1 VHLNQMPGVELQMAA
16 LAIGAGMRQKTIW
29 PETKK

>member
-1 VHLNQMPGVELQMAA
+1 MPGVELQMAA